1 MSDADRG
8 RPIPNS
14 GQRRRRFPGSGTA
27 RRVAT
32 FAAGAWLAAG
42 LGIAPA
48 RAADPARG
56 ATLYSRHC
64 GACHGS
70 GGEPVWPGAPDFRRP
85 GALMKSDA
93 QLLTLLERGR
103 GVMPGY
109 LGVLKERE
117 LLDLTAHLRTF
128 IR

>member
-1 MSDADRG
+1 MSDAAGG
-8 RPIPNS
+8 RPVPKS
-14 GQRRRRFPGSGTA
+14 GPRRTGFPGSGMAGTA
-27 RRVAT
+27 TAA
-32 FAAGAWLAAG
+32 FAGAVLLAG
-42 LGIAPA
+42 LCPAPA
-48 RAADPARG
+48 AAADPARG

-85 GALMKSDA
+85 GALLRSDA
-93 QLLTLLERGR
+93 QMLTLLERGR